1 MDIRVI
7 LTADPALLHAIN
19 RLADA
24 FILSGA
30 KAPET
35 THNGNGHTAL
45 RSDLKDLPQAPG
57 SVQEFL
63 RFSRDTLESINDA
76 TSPAELEAC
85 QQEIDFITD
94 TFKGLI
100 ESGYLEQHVT
110 RLDLALAMTRSRI
123 QKKATPEPQLDE
135 LPKKQP
141 KKKPAPDPEP
151 SERKDGAVTL
161 EDIQALSREKA
172 QAGKKEGIK
181 AALSRYEIAKISD
194 LNPIDYLG
202 FHLTI
207 SAL

>member
-1 MDIRVI
+1 MI

-45 RSDLKDLPQAPG
+45 RSDPKDLPQAPG
-57 SVQEFL
+57 
-63 RFSRDTLESINDA
+63 
-76 TSPAELEAC
+76 
-85 QQEIDFITD
+85 
-94 TFKGLI
+94 
-100 ESGYLEQHVT
+100 
-110 RLDLALAMTRSRI
+110 
-123 QKKATPEPQLDE
+123 PEPQLDE

-151 SERKDGAVTL
+151 SERKDATVTL

-181 AALSRYEIAKISD
+181 AALSRYQIAKISD